1 MRKRKNRVYVLTWTL
16 VMALF
21 SGNGLTAFAA
31 SPEFAR
37 TAGEWQKLRDNVL
50 EYEEV
55 EDLVHEYNPTVR
67 SNAYSYQKFLKDYG
81 KTNEKVSSAY
91 QDAADEIEG
100 TMSGESDAGSVVSDL
115 QAKLQADELR
125 KQADETIEDSKIK
138 LLTYEQAEK
147 TLASNA
153 QSNMITYF
161 SRQEEV
167 KQKETALKSAELDLA
182 LVQTRRAAGSATEIE
197 GMTARETVGTA
208 RENLTK
214 AQNSVQEIKEKL
226 LLSLGWSHNDNP
238 EIKELPEWNPDDI
251 SSMNP
256 ESDLAQTL
264 ENNYTL
270 KINRQKL
277 ENSKS
282 KDTKEDLSRT
292 IKNNEKQIAASL
304 TAAYRNV
311 LTAKAAWET
320 AKKSSEQSQE
330 NKRIGAL
337 KLQAGMITD
346 NEYQKLETAESSSQ
360 SQEKIEKLALLSAME
375 QYRWAVRGLASAS

>member
-16 VMALF
+16 AMALF

-37 TAGEWQKLRDNVL
+37 TAEGWQKLRDNVL
-50 EYEEV
+50 EYDEV
-55 EDLVHEYNPTVR
+55 EDLVHEYNPTVQ

-81 KTNEKVSSAY
+81 RTNEKVSSAY
-91 QDAADEIEG
+91 QDAANEVED
-100 TMSGESDAGSVVSDL
+100 TMTGESDAGSVVSDL
-115 QAKLQADELR
+115 QAQIQADELR
-125 KQADETIEDSKIK
+125 KQADETLEDSKIRF
-138 LLTYEQAEK
+138 LTYEQAEK
-147 TLASNA
+147 NLAANA

-167 KQKETALKSAELDLA
+167 RQKETALKSAESDLA
-182 LVQTRRAAGSATEIE
+182 LIQTRRAAGSATEIE
-197 GMTARETVGTA
+197 EMTARETVNTA

-226 LLSLGWSHNDNP
+226 LLALGWSHNDNP
-238 EIKELPEWNPDDI
+238 EIKELPEWNPDDV
-251 SSMNP
+251 SSMNL
-256 ESDLAQTL
+256 ETDLAQAL

-270 KINRQKL
+270 RINRQKL
-277 ENSKS
+277 ENSRNI
-282 KDTKEDLSRT
+282 DTKEDLSQT

-304 TAAYRNV
+304 TSAYRNV

-320 AKKSSEQSQE
+320 AKKNSEQSQE
-330 NKRIGAL
+330 NKQIGAL
-337 KLQAGMITD
+337 KFQARMITD
-346 NEYQKLETAESSSQ
+346 NEYQKLEMAEISSL